1 MGNKGADQ
9 RKKMPKLPE
18 FVAAR
23 DWTGALGLLK
33 FELSVEENLADE
45 GLVTER
51 VSMSCKQSDCHT
63 DRHIQYC
70 RTDKTSI
77 TVTLTDTHVNPGH
90 TLSHVSLCIHE
101 NSEVD
106 TCTVRTENTSEA
118 ASDILLWMA
127 AKLFWM
133 VYCYMHL
140 GAFQEALER
149 LDQVCS
155 LSHSCQFCVTDLP
168 FDVAFAQEC
177 KHCILTRTHGTSI

>member
-9 RKKMPKLPE
+9 RKKMPTLPE

-106 TCTVRTENTSEA
+106 TCMKIQR
-118 ASDILLWMA
+118 
-127 AKLFWM
+127 
-133 VYCYMHL
+133 
-140 GAFQEALER
+140 
-149 LDQVCS
+149 
-155 LSHSCQFCVTDLP
+155 
-168 FDVAFAQEC
+168 
-177 KHCILTRTHGTSI
+177 